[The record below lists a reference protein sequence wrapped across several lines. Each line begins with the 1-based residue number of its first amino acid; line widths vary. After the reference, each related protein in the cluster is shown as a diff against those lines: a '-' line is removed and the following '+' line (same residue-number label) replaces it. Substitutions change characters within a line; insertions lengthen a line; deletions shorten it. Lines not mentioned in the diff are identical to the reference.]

1 MAAFRSGRRPS
12 GESLKKM
19 NEAKRS
25 KIQKA
30 LKEKKEK
37 EFAKSI
43 KPVIGKKEG
52 IKKEIAIVQLEDA
65 MGDKNLSPKS
75 LKKVAEAAGDDQQLT
90 RTLRKFQRDIFKVGG
105 RAGFKAGSKGC
116 KLAMKGRGKAYGKNS

>member
-1 MAAFRSGRRPS
+1 MAFEYPS
-12 GESLKKM
+12 TITDRKE
-19 NEAKRS
+19 
-25 KIQKA
+25 
-30 LKEKKEK
+30 KEKKTKKAKKEKEEK

-52 IKKEIAIVQLEDA
+52 IKKEIAMVQLEDA
-65 MGDKNLSPKS
+65 MGGKNLSPKS

-116 KLAMKGRGKAYGKNS
+116 KLAKRGKGRAYGKNS

>member
-1 MAAFRSGRRPS
+1 MAFEYPS
-12 GESLKKM
+12 TITDRKE
-19 NEAKRS
+19 
-25 KIQKA
+25 
-30 LKEKKEK
+30 KEKKAKKAKKEKEEK

-52 IKKEIAIVQLEDA
+52 IKKEIAMVQLEDA
-65 MGDKNLSPKS
+65 MGGKNLSPKS

-116 KLAMKGRGKAYGKNS
+116 KLAKRGKGRAYGKNS

>member
-1 MAAFRSGRRPS
+1 MAFEFPS
-12 GESLKKM
+12 TITDRKE
-19 NEAKRS
+19 
-25 KIQKA
+25 
-30 LKEKKEK
+30 KEKKAKKAKKEKEEK

-52 IKKEIAIVQLEDA
+52 IKKEIAMVQLEDA
-65 MGDKNLSPKS
+65 MGGKNLSPKS

-116 KLAMKGRGKAYGKNS
+116 KLAKRGKGRAYGKNS

>member
-1 MAAFRSGRRPS
+1 MAFEYPS
-12 GESLKKM
+12 TITDRKE
-19 NEAKRS
+19 
-25 KIQKA
+25 
-30 LKEKKEK
+30 KEKKAKKAKKEKEEK

-52 IKKEIAIVQLEDA
+52 IKKEIAMVQLEDA
-65 MGDKNLSPKS
+65 MGGKNLSPKS

-116 KLAMKGRGKAYGKNS
+116 KLAKRGRGRAYGKNS

>member
-1 MAAFRSGRRPS
+1 M
-12 GESLKKM
+12 EIK
-19 NEAKRS
+19 
-25 KIQKA
+25 
-30 LKEKKEK
+30 KEKKAKKAKKEKEEK

-52 IKKEIAIVQLEDA
+52 IKKEIAMVQLEDA
-65 MGDKNLSPKS
+65 MGGKNLSPKS

-116 KLAMKGRGKAYGKNS
+116 KLAKRGKGRAY